1 MKKRI
6 SKVLCFIF
14 ILSLFVSLFSGGTNV
29 FSVKAAGTLVLNEK
43 SKVTLES
50 VIDKSNGDTV
60 IYPWSESTKPEITY
74 GDTLHV
80 KLAWAFP
87 DNFKFDTSDT
97 FTYQLP
103 TEVKFNNIP
112 STPIYNGAN
121 KVGTFSITDNVI
133 SINYTDA
140 KFCSENKR
148 HGSLTFSGSIVDD
161 GKGNTPEKDIKISF
175 PGAVTIEVHMKPSAI
190 ESDLDIA
197 KRQDHLAS
205 NDPSIPA
212 SVSATD
218 KEHVYKVRVIVK
230 SKGNNT
236 NVQFRDDM
244 WPGMTLL
251 TEPEFYSNENLSET
265 LDSSKI
271 INRDWAIGGDKIY
284 FDVASMG
291 NTDVV
296 ALTYLVQINAAM
308 YSFDTANDFIKNNF
322 PNHDYAKS
330 GYPGKVSNR
339 ASVLSDELE
348 KKGVK
353 WYQKRSWGDVSTIY
367 GSIDKWSNLNTS
379 YLDAGVIS
387 WEIILKSIKGSDYT
401 EGYVVDVLPANL
413 ELLDDTVIVRDLNPW
428 GVIENAVTFEKKDIG
443 GGKTEVTFKLS
454 DKLINGLKSSESNKC
469 IYYSTKVV
477 RQEKETDTY
486 ENTATAYYNKN
497 KIMDVT
503 AKESYTKPKELQKFH
518 EYTEL
523 TAPNVEYA
531 IFVNPAELDLDS
543 ETDDLVLDDVMSSS
557 FELIIDSV
565 LIDDQKPAA
574 GVFTYDTATRKM
586 SFKLKD
592 KKAYK
597 ITYEARVLLTHDD
610 KTDTKELTES
620 NSKNEADLYSTRQG
634 GYKESVTHNFTS
646 NVWQSAAS
654 SSSEADLA
662 TLEVIKHKE
671 GDATSLLKDA
681 VFKLEKY
688 NVKETNGTYSL
699 EAVTGSD
706 GTEQKTTDENG
717 SAVFGSLKRGMVYAL
732 VEEKAPAGYA
742 KKDLIGLYAF
752 EDPKV
757 TLPAKISYK
766 GTVYDINIKSATY
779 DNETVYVSNSKEMG
793 SLKFS
798 KTVTGL
804 ENDVNA
810 DNITFNIYKIDANGN
825 ISNTPITDG
834 TFTYGDIKAS
844 GYKQIDNLE
853 PGKYRVVE
861 SNTDVEGYTLKNSD
875 SERQVDIEV
884 TASNTANSPAA
895 GSITNTY
902 EKNPDPTG
910 SLKFTKTIVEQDADG
925 KDVANSN
932 TDSIVSKNLADAI
945 SFKLYKLDDNGDVTG
960 DAITT
965 FTYADIKTN
974 GYKQVDDIIIGKY
987 RIVESNTAIEGYT
1000 LETSDADQKV
1010 DVDVTANNT
1019 TSSPALLSITN
1030 TYKKKPEDIKV
1041 GSLKFIKTIAEQDEN
1056 GTAISNSNS
1065 DSIISKNL
1073 ANKIKFLL
1081 YKVGDDGN
1089 ISGDVIATFTYGEIK
1104 TDGYKQ
1110 IDDLEIGKYRVIE
1123 SNTDIDGYEFKN
1135 STSDIEV
1142 TVDVTENNTTTSP
1155 AEMSLTNTY
1164 QKKSVPKGNI
1174 KITKTISGPI
1184 TQNDKENLTF
1194 TVSDGTNTVWSGK
1207 LGDKSKFTE
1216 KTDGAYESVLIENL
1230 DPNIEYSVTETLY
1243 DISGLTE
1250 TVTYKIG
1257 TGEEKTGDKATGI
1270 KTSSGEITIVQFKD
1284 VYAEE
1289 TTASTEATTE
1299 ATTEASK
1306 VTSVTTEATTSASKK
1321 TTSTTED
1328 TDDDDDDIDDEDDD
1342 DDKGDLIVTIL
1353 DEKTKKPVPNAVVT
1367 IQNPDGS
1374 TGTYTT
1380 DENGQIILKKVPAG
1394 DYKIT
1399 VTKVPDGYHVTTGK
1413 TETAIVKKNKETS
1426 HTSYVDKDDST
1437 QTTTSAPNPAP
1448 GSSNNTPPRNTSV
1461 RTGDDAAGK
1470 IVVAMFF
1477 AVISIIYIISWMI
1490 YRIKKHKDEKQ

>member
-1 MKKRI
+1 
-6 SKVLCFIF
+6 
-14 ILSLFVSLFSGGTNV
+14 
-29 FSVKAAGTLVLNEK
+29 
-43 SKVTLES
+43 
-50 VIDKSNGDTV
+50 
-60 IYPWSESTKPEITY
+60 
-74 GDTLHV
+74 
-80 KLAWAFP
+80 
-87 DNFKFDTSDT
+87 
-97 FTYQLP
+97 
-103 TEVKFNNIP
+103 
-112 STPIYNGAN
+112 
-121 KVGTFSITDNVI
+121 
-133 SINYTDA
+133 
-140 KFCSENKR
+140 
-148 HGSLTFSGSIVDD
+148 
-161 GKGNTPEKDIKISF
+161 
-175 PGAVTIEVHMKPSAI
+175 
-190 ESDLDIA
+190 
-197 KRQDHLAS
+197 
-205 NDPSIPA
+205 
-212 SVSATD
+212 
-218 KEHVYKVRVIVK
+218 
-230 SKGNNT
+230 
-236 NVQFRDDM
+236 
-244 WPGMTLL
+244 
-251 TEPEFYSNENLSET
+251 
-265 LDSSKI
+265 
-271 INRDWAIGGDKIY
+271 
-284 FDVASMG
+284 
-291 NTDVV
+291 
-296 ALTYLVQINAAM
+296 
-308 YSFDTANDFIKNNF
+308 
-322 PNHDYAKS
+322 
-330 GYPGKVSNR
+330 
-339 ASVLSDELE
+339 
-348 KKGVK
+348 
-353 WYQKRSWGDVSTIY
+353 
-367 GSIDKWSNLNTS
+367 
-379 YLDAGVIS
+379 
-387 WEIILKSIKGSDYT
+387 
-401 EGYVVDVLPANL
+401 
-413 ELLDDTVIVRDLNPW
+413 
-428 GVIENAVTFEKKDIG
+428 
-443 GGKTEVTFKLS
+443 
-454 DKLINGLKSSESNKC
+454 
-469 IYYSTKVV
+469 
-477 RQEKETDTY
+477 
-486 ENTATAYYNKN
+486 
-497 KIMDVT
+497 
-503 AKESYTKPKELQKFH
+503 
-518 EYTEL
+518 
-523 TAPNVEYA
+523 
-531 IFVNPAELDLDS
+531 
-543 ETDDLVLDDVMSSS
+543 
-557 FELIIDSV
+557 
-565 LIDDQKPAA
+565 
-574 GVFTYDTATRKM
+574 
-586 SFKLKD
+586 
-592 KKAYK
+592 
-597 ITYEARVLLTHDD
+597 
-610 KTDTKELTES
+610 
-620 NSKNEADLYSTRQG
+620 
-634 GYKESVTHNFTS
+634 
-646 NVWQSAAS
+646 
-654 SSSEADLA
+654 
-662 TLEVIKHKE
+662 
-671 GDATSLLKDA
+671 
-681 VFKLEKY
+681 
-688 NVKETNGTYSL
+688 
-699 EAVTGSD
+699 
-706 GTEQKTTDENG
+706 
-717 SAVFGSLKRGMVYAL
+717 
-732 VEEKAPAGYA
+732 
-742 KKDLIGLYAF
+742 
-752 EDPKV
+752 
-757 TLPAKISYK
+757 
-766 GTVYDINIKSATY
+766 
-779 DNETVYVSNSKEMG
+779 MG

-804 ENDVNA
+804 ESGVVA
-810 DNITFNIYKIDANGN
+810 DNIIFNIYKFDANGN

-875 SERQVDIEV
+875 SQKQVEIEV
-884 TASNTANSPAA
+884 TASNTANAPAT

-910 SLKFTKTIVEQDADG
+910 SLKFNKTIVEKDANG
-925 KDVANSN
+925 KEVANSN

-945 SFKLYKLDDNGDVTG
+945 SFKLYKLDDNGNVTGDAITSFTYADIKTNGYKQVDDLVVGKYRIVESDTDIADYTFKNSDSEKQVDIEVTASNTANAPATGSITNTYEKNPDPTGSLKFTKTIVEQDVDGKDVANSNTDSIVSKNLADSISFKLYKLDDNGDVTG

-965 FTYADIKTN
+965 FTYADIKST
-974 GYKQVDDIIIGKY
+974 GYKQVDDIVIGKY

-1010 DVDVTANNT
+1010 DVEVTANNT

-1030 TYKKKPEDIKV
+1030 TYKKKPEDVKV
-1041 GSLKFIKTIAEQDEN
+1041 GSLKFSKTITEQDEN

-1104 TDGYKQ
+1104 TDGFKQ

-1142 TVDVTENNTTTSP
+1142 TVDVTENNITTSP

-1194 TVSDGTNTVWSGK
+1194 TVSDGTNTVWTGK

-1216 KTDGAYESVLIENL
+1216 KSDGTYESVLIENL

-1321 TTSTTED
+1321 TTATTED
-1328 TDDDDDDIDDEDDD
+1328 TDDDDDDIDDEDDDD

-1470 IVVAMFF
+1470 IVIAMLF

-1490 YRIKKHKDEKQ
+1490 YRIKKHKDEK